1 MKTAS
6 RFLIF
11 SKLIS
16 LSSMFSRESLLPI
29 LPLSSSNELDVKMM
43 LLPGSVPSSFEVGI
57 PQALKPEKSFLMQMA
72 LVV

>member
-6 RFLIF
+6 QFLIF

-29 LPLSSSNELDVKMM
+29 VPLSSSNELDVKMM

-57 PQALKPEKSFLMQMA
+57 PQALKSEKSFLMQMA